1 MYFRLPGKTPDR
13 TRARCDALADRY
25 ARHPLWRDVL
35 ALVLRGVD
43 GNDREGT
50 ARALWGFVRRRIT
63 FQPEVG
69 EQLQTPAT
77 TIRRRMGDCDDQ
89 HILLSALLRGV
100 GFETRGVL
108 LRRTD
113 DGRYFS
119 DTGSGSRPPGRAFHI
134 WTQVRLAG
142 RWVDAETVHPQIRFG
157 VSPVAAIR
165 GGLTIQ

>member
-1 MYFRLPGKTPDR
+1 MYFRLPGKNPVQ
-13 TRARCDALADRY
+13 TRARCEAIADRY
-25 ARHPLWRDVL
+25 AQHPLWRDVL

-43 GNDREGT
+43 GNDRPAT
-50 ARALWGFVRRRIT
+50 ARALWGFVRSWIT

-89 HILLSALLRGV
+89 HILLTALLRGV
-100 GFETRGVL
+100 GFETRGAL

-113 DGRYFS
+113 DGQLFT
-119 DTGSGSRPPGRAFHI
+119 DTGTGPRPPGRAFHI
-134 WTQVRLAG
+134 WTQVRLGG

-157 VSPVAAIR
+157 QSPAAAIR
-165 GGLTIQ
+165 AGLFIQ